1 VDVATTVVDL
11 NSKSDVEIAA
21 IVEATKAATLEA
33 VVVLLE
39 VAGVEETAILIT
51 K

>member
-1 VDVATTVVDL
+1 VVDL
-11 NSKSDVEIAA
+11 NSKSDVE

-39 VAGVEETAILIT
+39 VAGAEETAILIT